1 MVKKVLTISIIVIVA
16 IMLIFILWSFI
27 RPSVNYVDDQNINN
41 DNQILNQ
48 QEINPEPTTTKKLQT
63 EFVVEHCIFCEHVSI
78 SGDVATIDLD
88 KLDSADITSVFV
100 SFTNEGETSLGEINS
115 GVVCSQPKYNLI
127 PNSKMA
133 CWPGLEEGCYLG
145 GNDLAVTLSPG
156 KGAVAVFSW
165 DKDKLKQL
173 TSSDS
178 LVCDLSVGSP
188 QTSESYS
195 KSITF
200 NFVK

>member
-1 MVKKVLTISIIVIVA
+1 MAKKVLTISIIVIVVIVA
-16 IMLIFILWSFI
+16 IFILWSFM
-27 RPSVNYVDDQNINN
+27 RPSVTYVGDQNTNAN
-41 DNQILNQ
+41 NQISNQ
-48 QEINPEPTTTKKLQT
+48 QETNPEPTPTKKLQT
-63 EFVVEHCIFCEHVSI
+63 QFNVESCIFCEHVSI
-78 SGDVATIDLD
+78 SEDVATIDLD
-88 KLDSADITSVFV
+88 KLESVDITSVFV
-100 SFTNEGETSLGEINS
+100 SFTNEGETSLGDINS

-145 GNDLAVTLSPG
+145 ENNLTVTLSPG

-165 DKDKLKQL
+165 DMDKLKQL
-173 TSSDS
+173 TASDS
-178 LVCDLSVGSP
+178 LTCQLSVGSP